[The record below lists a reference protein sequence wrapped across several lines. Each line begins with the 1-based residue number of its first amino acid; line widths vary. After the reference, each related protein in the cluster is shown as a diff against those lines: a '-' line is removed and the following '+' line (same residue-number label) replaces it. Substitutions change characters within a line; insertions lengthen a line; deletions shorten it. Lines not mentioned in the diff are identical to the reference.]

1 VFAGRAKEQLYHPM
15 SNAVVRKMESFRPRQ
30 VGQDAQGDQGGGHDV
45 GPFGWNPRNGPAAS
59 QVGGAHPV
67 PEFTDTEQRESAAD
81 RRFAQGFKMQG
92 DRGEDAAR
100 SDDQEFLRSPSRDDG
115 LEGGEQV
122 RPD

>member
-1 VFAGRAKEQLYHPM
+1 MFAGRTKEQLNHPM

-30 VGQDAQGDQGGGHDV
+30 VGQHAQGDQGGGHDV
-45 GPFGWNPRNGPAAS
+45 GPFGRNPRNRPAAS

-67 PEFTDTEQRESAAD
+67 PKFTDAEQRQSATD

-100 SDDQEFLRSPSRDDG
+100 SDDQEFLGGARRDDG